1 MHTVSDNVQIRSEFR
16 PFVGVPPP
24 TIWRGSPMNAP
35 QAPTQPATESAELAV
50 GRCAAL
56 FRNLWIATIVSNV
69 GTWMVDA
76 GAAG

>member
-1 MHTVSDNVQIRSEFR
+1 
-16 PFVGVPPP
+16 
-24 TIWRGSPMNAP
+24 MNAP